1 MTLPL
6 IFVVGPTSIG
16 KSEIAIKLAK
26 KINGE
31 IVNADSMQVYSEL
44 NILTDRP
51 SLKDQQ
57 IIPHHLYGYIKG
69 SNRYNVARWCKDITK
84 LINKNNNKNIY
95 SIIVGGTGLY
105 IDKLLN
111 GLADIPKIP
120 ENFKKK
126 SNEALLKL
134 GNESFYKEVCKI
146 DKSSCDKISK
156 NDTQRLKRI
165 WEVYQSTNKPL
176 SKWINDNH
184 FNYFNVLNY
193 KIYLFV
199 PAKDEIYKR
208 VNKRFINMVKIG
220 AVEEVKKLLLLNLD
234 NTLPVMKAH
243 GVPEITKYLSGQY
256 NLEECIS
263 KGQQVTRNYVKRQ
276 LTWWRS
282 SKLDFQNIYRD
293 FPNNIDIKLLNF

>member
-1 MTLPL
+1 MTIPL
-6 IFVVGPTSIG
+6 IFIVGPTGIG
-16 KSEIAIKLAK
+16 KSKIAIKLAK
-26 KINGE
+26 EINGE
-31 IVNADSMQVYSEL
+31 IINADSMQVYSEL

-51 SLKDQQ
+51 SLKDQK

-69 SNRYNVARWCKDITK
+69 SNRYNVARWCKDISEI
-84 LINKNNNKNIY
+84 INKNNNKNIY

-111 GLADIPKIP
+111 GLADIPEIP
-120 ENFKKK
+120 EILKKK
-126 SNEALLKL
+126 SNETLLKL
-134 GNESFYKEVCKI
+134 GNESFFKEVCKI

-193 KIYLFV
+193 KIYLFI
-199 PAKDEIYKR
+199 PSKDEIYKR
-208 VNKRFINMVKIG
+208 VNKRFIHMVKIG
-220 AVEEVKKLLLLNLD
+220 AIEEVKKLLLLNLD

-243 GVPEITKYLSGQY
+243 GVPEITKYLSGYY
-256 NLEECIS
+256 NLEECIL

-282 SKLDFQNIYRD
+282 SKLDFQNIFRD
-293 FPNNIDIKLLNF
+293 FPSNIDIKLLNF